1 MDGVSALQMVFQ
13 TTEKR
18 SCWVL
23 IFIDNIEIIFNSSE
37 LHIISDGAVRLFSL
51 IYIWCRCNSTYVFL
65 KASQWQRFIGHQTR
79 SNLISISK
87 WFFQWYILLIKKNT
101 PDEILWKLMKWKMPQ
116 KTFKLS
122 KYLQDGQS
130 KCPIYYDYMIEWN
143 KYNEFYFHMHTAKI
157 TSNIYWRSQNPYM
170 FSLILKLTLNRTWQS
185 KSEILQQ

>member
-37 LHIISDGAVRLFSL
+37 LHIISDGALRLFSL

-65 KASQWQRFIGHQTR
+65 TASQWQRFIGHQTR

-87 WFFQWYILLIKKNT
+87 WFFQWYILLLKKI
-101 PDEILWKLMKWKMPQ
+101 PLMKSCENSWNGRCPKRH
-116 KTFKLS
+116 S
-122 KYLQDGQS
+122 NYQS
-130 KCPIYYDYMIEWN
+130 IYMIEWN

-170 FSLILKLTLNRTWQS
+170 FSLILKLTLNTTWQS